1 MDNQLTHAFN
11 VQEAVEYGIEE
22 SVILYNLRFWLEKN
36 KANHNNV
43 QMHTDSKLYYWTY
56 NSTRAFAELFPY
68 MTSNKIQKVLKSM
81 EDRGLI
87 ISGVFNQAKY
97 DRTKWYSIP
106 HSRYIHSAVSPN
118 GVSQKAQPIPDINTD
133 IKTDTISEAI
143 APLEKEFNFEEECL
157 KIQQDD
163 RVKYRYGKIVVWFLQ
178 EKGIVPINKQ
188 QWKQLFTRNIRTA
201 RLLADWSDNQIL
213 DAMDRI
219 KKNPNLKDE
228 WTLET
233 INKYIMK

>member
-1 MDNQLTHAFN
+1 MERTITHAFN
-11 VQEAVEYGIEE
+11 VSDAVQYGVEEAVL
-22 SVILYNLRFWLEKN
+22 LYNLRFWLDKN
-36 KANHNNV
+36 KANKRNAHK
-43 QMHTDSKLYYWTY
+43 HSDGEYYYWTY
-56 NSTRAFAELFPY
+56 NSAKAFVELFPY
-68 MTSNKIQKVLKSM
+68 MSEDKVQRVLKAM
-81 EDRGLI
+81 ESKGII
-87 ISGVFNQAKY
+87 ISGNFNTAKY

-106 HSRYIHSAVSPN
+106 QEYHIKSAELRNQFGGS
-118 GVSQKAQPIPDINTD
+118 AEPIPDINTD